1 MNGFRLSAIA
11 ATILVSS
18 LSHAEK
24 LVLEEVVVTAQK
36 RTESMQDVP
45 VSVSAISGDDLS
57 NTGFRDVGDIAAQ
70 VPSLMVTTNASPLNT
85 SFRIRRIGNEGNI
98 PTFEPD
104 TALIIDGAF
113 RSRSGLGLGDL
124 VDVKSVEV
132 LKGPQSTLYGK
143 NAGAGVVSITTQ
155 GPTQDLEGSV
165 EGSLGSDN
173 FQAVKAAINV
183 PVSDRLS
190 TRFSVSATRRD
201 SLVENRL
208 GEDFDNLDGKALR
221 GQLQFDATENLT
233 ARLIIGHVKR
243 DMNPMM
249 GDTYS
254 SPSQVAIV
262 QQAGAQIRNNN
273 PEDRIV
279 EQSDRSVFDQTADDG
294 VLTLEYAGAGFN
306 LTSISSFEDYE
317 VDVRLNGVEQLPLN
331 LVKFNDLQK
340 GDSFSQEFR
349 LASEDGATVSW
360 LAGMFYLDNTLERG
374 DRSRPEFLLES
385 DIEEYGDAVAEVVLG
400 VPTPMDLPVFG
411 VEGDRGDFYAVQD
424 TSSLGLFRQAT
435 IPLSETLEFTTGL
448 RYSYEEKDAR
458 IAQSNVTSAAGCV
471 PPLNRNLVC
480 SLTPDGNNFADDDSW
495 SAVTGNMN
503 ISYFMND
510 ETMLYGLISKGFK
523 AGGYSLQNGGA
534 TADIRRFDEE
544 DITNLEFG
552 WKTEVLDR
560 RGRINGAIFHTEY
573 EDFQN
578 ASYVGLV
585 FAVNNAEKVVV
596 DGIEIDSTWL
606 LSESLTMNLN
616 LAYIDAKYDKYTGG
630 QCFYGRTP
638 DNALGQCDLSGEN
651 LPFAPKLTGNV
662 ALTWE
667 QPLASGDL
675 YARLDYRYMDKAN
688 YSSELDPRHEKS
700 AYGVGNARLGWRNAS
715 YDVSAWVKNINDETY
730 YAQITPAN
738 IATSVDGAVGSAEG
752 SFQTFVGEP
761 RTFGATV
768 RYFF

>member
-1 MNGFRLSAIA
+1 MKSFKYSAIA
-11 ATILVSS
+11 AAVLVSS
-18 LSHAEK
+18 ISQAEK
-24 LVLEEVVVTAQK
+24 LTLEEVVVTAQK

-45 VSVSAISGDDLS
+45 VSVSALTGDDLS

-155 GPTQDLEGSV
+155 GPTQDREGSV
-165 EGSLGSDN
+165 EASVGSDN
-173 FQAVKAAINV
+173 LQAVKAAINV

-190 TRFSVSATRRD
+190 TRLSVSATRRD
-201 SLVENRL
+201 PLVDNRN
-208 GEDFDNLDGKALR
+208 GEDFDNLDGKAVR
-221 GQLQFDATENLT
+221 GQLRFDATENLS
-233 ARLIIGHVKR
+233 ARLILGHVKR
-243 DMNPMM
+243 NMNPMM

-254 SPSQVAIV
+254 SPAQLALI
-262 QQAGAQIRNNN
+262 QQAGGEIRNNN
-273 PEDRIV
+273 PEDRVV
-279 EQSDRSVFDQTADDG
+279 EQSDRTVFDQTASDG
-294 VLTLEYAGAGFN
+294 VLALEYNGEGFN

-317 VDVRLNGVEQLPLN
+317 ADVRLNGVEQLPLN

-349 LASEDGATVSW
+349 FASEDDATVTW
-360 LAGMFYLDNTLERG
+360 LAGLFYFENTLARG
-374 DRSRPEFLLES
+374 DKGRPEFLLES
-385 DIEEYGDAVAEVVLG
+385 DIEEYGDAVAEMVLG
-400 VPTPMDLPVFG
+400 VPTPTDLPVLG

-424 TSSLGLFRQAT
+424 TSSLGIFGQAT
-435 IPLSETLEFTTGL
+435 VPLSESVEFTAGL
-448 RYSYEEKDAR
+448 RYSYEEKDAK
-458 IAQSNVTSAAGCV
+458 ITQSNQTSVAGCV
-471 PPLNRNLVC
+471 PPLNRNLIC
-480 SLTPDGNNFADDDSW
+480 TLAPDGNNFADDDSW

-534 TADIRRFDEE
+534 TAEIRSFDEE
-544 DITNLEFG
+544 DITNLELG
-552 WKTEVLDR
+552 WKTEVFDR
-560 RGRINGAIFHTEY
+560 RGRINGSIFHTEY

-585 FAVNNAEKVVV
+585 FAVNNAEKVTV
-596 DGIEIDSTWL
+596 DGIELDSTWL

-616 LAYIDAKYDKYTGG
+616 LAYIDAKYDKYSGG

-638 DNALGQCDLSGEN
+638 DNALGQCDLSGDN
-651 LPFAPKLTGNV
+651 LPYAPKLTGNV
-662 ALTWE
+662 GLTWE

-700 AYGVGNARLGWRNAS
+700 AYGVGNFRLGWRNAS
-715 YDVSAWVKNINDETY
+715 YDVSAWVKNVTDETY
-730 YAQITPAN
+730 YAQIAPAN
-738 IATSVDGAVGSAEG
+738 VATAVDTAVGSSEG

-761 RTFGATV
+761 QTFGATV